1 MRAQHTRWAWA
12 AVLGLGL
19 GPVATHAQDAG
30 YILKSFEPVIKGVDI
45 DTPPSADE
53 VKNCK
58 VEQVK
63 GRNGETIGFAVRDA
77 QGKLLRRFVDT
88 NGKLAKR
95 SGEQGPTTHLDR
107 WSYYRDGFEV
117 YRESDT
123 DEDGALDEVR
133 WLNAGGSRIGQV
145 KAFLAKGQE
154 QAVYRIVSWSRLSAE
169 EASKMLVQAVIE
181 YDLHLLESLMATPEE
196 LKAAGLP
203 DSVVKAATEGAGQRK
218 EKLDALRKALKGW
231 DNQTTWSRF
240 DGMMP
245 HVIPSDVLSGM
256 GSDIVLYENAAVFA
270 NPGSKTADPRSV
282 TYLHVPEVVKL
293 GDTWKFLDIPNAV
306 DPSQPVA
313 QLSEG
318 HLRQALYG
326 QVDNAGPTPTESK
339 VPPALLEELAKHD
352 GAMPGFDAGDK
363 VMAQWHLDRIEI
375 LKKILATVDS
385 PEEKLNFYKLV
396 VHDLAEAYRTGL
408 YPQGSALF
416 DSLVKQGG
424 KLGSFATY
432 RRILAEFDLE
442 ADKPGANLQAVQEGM
457 VEKLKGFLKDYP
469 GSDEEPEVLF
479 QLATVHEFNG
489 GEEQAKDYWTQL
501 AQKFPESAPGKKAQ
515 GAMKRL
521 DLDGKA
527 LSLSGPTLDGKTVSA
542 ADYQG
547 KTLLVLYWM
556 SLTEPDRRELT
567 DLLAVYDKNKG
578 KGFEV
583 LSVNLDPERSTLD
596 EYLKQQ
602 SLPWPVI
609 FEEGGLDSPPA
620 NDLGI
625 IATPT
630 MILISPEGKVVSHQI
645 RKASEVEKYL
655 EKPLASKPVGL
666 NLKQ

>member
-1 MRAQHTRWAWA
+1 MRAQHARWAWA

-19 GPVATHAQDAG
+19 APAAANAQDAS
-30 YILKSFEPVIKGVDI
+30 YILKRFEPVIKGVDY
-45 DTPPSADE
+45 DTPATADE

-58 VEQVK
+58 VEEVK
-63 GRNGETIGFAVRDA
+63 GRNGEVIGFAVRDA
-77 QGKLLRRFVDT
+77 QGKLLRKFVDT
-88 NGKLAKR
+88 NGKIAKR
-95 SGEQGPTTHLDR
+95 DGEQGPTTHLDR
-107 WSYYRDGFEV
+107 WSYYRDGFEI

-154 QAVYRIVSWSRLSAE
+154 QAVYRVVSWSRLSPE
-169 EASKMLVQAVIE
+169 EASKMLVQAVID
-181 YDLHLLESLMATPEE
+181 YDLHLLDSLMATPDE

-203 DSVVKAATEGAGQRK
+203 DSVVKAATEGADQRK

-231 DNQTTWSRF
+231 DNQTNWSRF

-245 HVIPSDVLSGM
+245 HVIPSDVMTGM
-256 GSDIVLYENAAVFA
+256 NSDIVLYENAAVFA
-270 NPGSKTADPRSV
+270 TPGSKSADPRSV

-293 GDTWKFLDIPNAV
+293 GDTWKFLDLPNAV

-318 HLRQALYG
+318 RLRQALYG
-326 QVDNAGPTPTESK
+326 QVENGGPMPTEST
-339 VPPALLEELAKHD
+339 VPAELLADLAKHD
-352 GAMPGFDAGDK
+352 AAMPGPEAGDK

-375 LKKILATVDS
+375 LKKILAVAS
-385 PEEKLNFYKLV
+385 PDEKLNFYKLV

-408 YPQGSALF
+408 YPQGATLF
-416 DSLVKQGG
+416 DSLIKQGG

-442 ADKPGANLQAVQEGM
+442 ADKPGANLQAVQEAM
-457 VEKLKGFLKDYP
+457 VDKLKGFLKDFP

-479 QLATVHEFNG
+479 QLATVYEFNG
-489 GEEQAKDYWTQL
+489 GENEAKTYWSQL
-501 AQKFPESAPGKKAQ
+501 AQKFPQSAPGKKAQ
-515 GAMKRL
+515 GALKRL
-521 DLDGKA
+521 DLDGKT
-527 LSLSGPTLDGKTVSA
+527 LNVSGPTLDGKTIST
-542 ADYQG
+542 ADFQG
-547 KTLLVLYWM
+547 KTLLVVYWM
-556 SLTEPDRRELT
+556 SLTEPDRRELI
-567 DLLAVYDKNKG
+567 DLLALYDKHKA

-583 LSVNLDPERSTLD
+583 LSVNLDPDRSMLD
-596 EYLKQQ
+596 TYLKQQ

-609 FEEGGLDSPPA
+609 FEDGSLDSRPA

-630 MILISPEGKVVSHQI
+630 MILVSPEGKVLSHQI